1 MQCTLVPWNL
11 SYSPD
16 HHHHHLLGQQ
26 RPPGLAKGVLINDQ
40 TQELSPPR
48 LPAAAG
54 RSCDYRGP
62 GARVTIPGSGP
73 MTDGVAGKYK
83 TKYQVY
89 TVVGEQQQYASKCN
103 ASLLPLIVLARLLS
117 SSLPGSWPW
126 HLFHLCVC
134 LPRKWSSLSHQIV
147 TTLSATA
154 PLLSRHSVLPNIY
167 CTVWNKVIWISPFI
181 FPVYIGSEDELV
193 CP

>member
-1 MQCTLVPWNL
+1 MIINITTSSASSL
-11 SYSPD
+11 
-16 HHHHHLLGQQ
+16 
-26 RPPGLAKGVLINDQ
+26 PGLAKGALINDQ

-54 RSCDYRGP
+54 RSCDYQGP

-89 TVVGEQQQYASKCN
+89 EVVGEQQQYANKCN

-117 SSLPGSWPW
+117 SSLPGSWP
-126 HLFHLCVC
+126 
-134 LPRKWSSLSHQIV
+134 
-147 TTLSATA
+147 
-154 PLLSRHSVLPNIY
+154 
-167 CTVWNKVIWISPFI
+167 
-181 FPVYIGSEDELV
+181 
-193 CP
+193 

>member
-1 MQCTLVPWNL
+1 MHLGTLKPFLFTW
-11 SYSPD
+11 SSS
-16 HHHHHLLGQQ
+16 
-26 RPPGLAKGVLINDQ
+26 
-40 TQELSPPR
+40 SPPR
-48 LPAAAG
+48 PAAAAWPG
-54 RSCDYRGP
+54 QGCFDQWPDTGIISTSAACCCWPERDYRGP

-89 TVVGEQQQYASKCN
+89 EVVGEQQQYASKCN
-103 ASLLPLIVLARLLS
+103 ASLLPLIVLARLL

-154 PLLSRHSVLPNIY
+154 QYADHYYPD
-167 CTVWNKVIWISPFI
+167 TVC
-181 FPVYIGSEDELV
+181 
-193 CP
+193 CPTSIALCGIK